1 MNGIAVLLFVV
12 TTLSSV
18 PATTLI
24 LRSGEHYDI
33 QGPIREE
40 NGRVIFQ
47 QAGGALYSIP
57 VAEVDFEATRA
68 AAATPIV
75 VRLTEQAKL
84 PAKDAKKLRVSD
96 AERERLLRELEKN
109 HSGTPAEPQ
118 KELEVSAPSPTA
130 EEKLRN
136 PEEWEW
142 RHRARDFD
150 EAVRR
155 AQENLDLL
163 KARIEQLE
171 RQILGF
177 TNLGYKAGQFTYQT
191 SELQIARDQLPA
203 AELEVTRAKRA
214 NDQFREDARKQGI
227 LPGWLR

>member
-1 MNGIAVLLFVV
+1 MNGIAVLLLV

-18 PATTLI
+18 PTTTLI

-75 VRLTEQAKL
+75 VRPSEQPKPA
-84 PAKDAKKLRVSD
+84 AKDMRKLHVSD
-96 AERERLLRELEKN
+96 AERDRLLRELEKN

-118 KELEVSAPSPTA
+118 KQLEEPPPAPTA

-142 RHRARDFD
+142 RHRARDY
-150 EAVRR
+150 EEGVRR

-171 RQILGF
+171 RQIVGF
-177 TNLGYKAGQFTYQT
+177 TSLGYKPGQFTYQT

-203 AELEVTRAKRA
+203 AELELTRAKRA